1 MWRSLGK
8 VDCTV
13 ANQLYRIT
21 VNESD
26 SAARY
31 PCFAILFEQIPENA
45 GYFYVFDRPAGVVA
59 TLVGC
64 VAIIPVPAENASSK
78 AVMLP
83 YATVTCPQGAAPMN
97 AADYYVAS
105 SDGGEGILVSA
116 VRL

>member
-13 ANQLYRIT
+13 ASQLYRIT
-21 VNESD
+21 VNETD
-26 SAARY
+26 STARY
-31 PCFAILFEQIPENA
+31 PCFALLFEQIPDNV
-45 GYFYVFDRPAGVVA
+45 GYFYVFDRSGGVVA

-64 VAIIPVPAENASSK
+64 VAIIPIPSEDPNGK
-78 AVMLP
+78 TIMLP

-105 SDGGEGILVSA
+105 STGNEGILVSA